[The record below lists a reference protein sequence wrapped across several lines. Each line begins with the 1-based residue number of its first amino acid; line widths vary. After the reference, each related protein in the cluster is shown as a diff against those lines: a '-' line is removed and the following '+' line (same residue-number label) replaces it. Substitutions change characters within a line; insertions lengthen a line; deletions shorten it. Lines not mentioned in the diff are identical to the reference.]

1 MIGNMCGRFV
11 LFTTSEALIDA
22 ATALPGVRS
31 AAVPLGT
38 PPPRYNIAPTQIIP
52 VLRRVGRV
60 PEGAE
65 PDLEISP
72 ARWGLL
78 PSWRRDEGGPVLF
91 NARAETV
98 PDKPSFRDAFIRG
111 RCAIPLNGWYE
122 WREKRPYYVHPAEG
136 EPVVWIAGVR
146 DTGPD
151 TVSATI
157 ITTTPVGEQLTRLH
171 DRMPRILAPDEVATW
186 ICGDVEQARGLLRPA
201 RETLV
206 SGLALRE
213 VDRAVGN
220 ARNEGPRLIDDI
232 GRITG

>member
-11 LFTTSEALIDA
+11 LFTTSEALTGA

-31 AAVPLGT
+31 VSAPEGT
-38 PPPRYNIAPTQIIP
+38 PPPRHNIAPTQIIP
-52 VLRRVGRV
+52 VLRPVGRV
-60 PEGAE
+60 PEGI
-65 PDLEISP
+65 DVEISP

-78 PSWRRDEGGPVLF
+78 PSWKRDAGGPVLF

-98 PDKPSFRDAFIRG
+98 PDKPSFRDAFAHG

-122 WREKRPYYVHPAEG
+122 WREKRPYYVHPADG
-136 EPVVWIAGVR
+136 EPVMWIAGLR
-146 DTGPD
+146 GTGTD

-171 DRMPRILAPDEVATW
+171 DRMPRILAPDEVETW
-186 ICGDVEQARGLLRPA
+186 ISGDTDQARELLRPA
-201 RETLV
+201 PETLV

-232 GRITG
+232 GPVTG